1 MGLVCAVE
9 VLRQGQLVSTVT
21 FQDVTGDC
29 FKPAALATLILG
41 FAMTDTQRV
50 KGGPDLPSGRKCTD
64 VRTWLQQR
72 VGAAVLEGAGEAAV
86 FTREQAPEL
95 QKLMNLPCPQAVPV
109 RHIQGDVGSEKHVN
123 THAVGGAAARGAPR
137 RTWGSLTPQNPGTKG
152 THGGPALAEN
162 HAGVG

>member
-1 MGLVCAVE
+1 MGFICAVE

-21 FQDVTGDC
+21 LQDVTGDC

-41 FAMTDTQRV
+41 FTTTQTQRG
-50 KGGPDLPSGRKCTD
+50 KGVPDLPSGRKCTD
-64 VRTWLQQR
+64 VRTWLQER
-72 VGAAVLEGAGEAAV
+72 VAVLEDAGEAAV

-109 RHIQGDVGSEKHVN
+109 RHIQGDVAEKHVN

-137 RTWGSLTPQNPGTKG
+137 KPWGSLTTKIQ
-152 THGGPALAEN
+152 
-162 HAGVG
+162 